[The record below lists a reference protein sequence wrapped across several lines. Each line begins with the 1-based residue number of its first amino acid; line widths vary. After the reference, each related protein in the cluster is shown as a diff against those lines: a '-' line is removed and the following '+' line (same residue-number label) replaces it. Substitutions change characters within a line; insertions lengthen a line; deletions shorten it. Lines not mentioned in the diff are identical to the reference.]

1 MRILDKQTSL
11 HTITRG
17 NPLNKKFIAT
27 IYRGNKQELNA
38 TYMYIGAWSSE
49 KNVWMWADKSYVLD
63 KQMVSMV
70 ARYRKD
76 KIKQSDALASFLSS
90 DWIVM
95 TQIQLFENLSVLE
108 NIYNDM
114 IVTIDDTRTRSI
126 RVMCIGHVM
135 FDSAT

>member
-1 MRILDKQTSL
+1 MRILDRQTSL
-11 HTITRG
+11 HTITKG
-17 NPLNKKFIAT
+17 NQENKKFIIT
-27 IYRGNKQELNA
+27 IYRGTKQELNA

-76 KIKQSDALASFLSS
+76 RIEQSDVLAGFLSS
-90 DWIVM
+90 DWMVM
-95 TQIQLFENLSVLE
+95 TQIRLFENLSMLE

-114 IVTIDDTRTRSI
+114 IVTTDDTRTRAI
-126 RVMCIGHVM
+126 RVMCIKNVM
-135 FDSAT
+135 FDSTA